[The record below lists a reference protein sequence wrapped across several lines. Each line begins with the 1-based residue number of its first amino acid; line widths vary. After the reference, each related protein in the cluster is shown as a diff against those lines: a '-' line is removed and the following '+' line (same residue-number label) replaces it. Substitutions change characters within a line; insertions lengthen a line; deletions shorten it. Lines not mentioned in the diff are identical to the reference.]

1 LPSEPGGE
9 SFLTSNTAYDC
20 PIIENDKGI
29 TRINSMDVKLSEQPQ
44 GPLKGIRVIDIT
56 SMITGPLCS
65 QQLGDLGADVIKIE
79 PTHGEVARWMA
90 PPQKADLTGF
100 YSQMNR
106 NKRSLALDL
115 KNPEGIGIIK
125 KLAETADIVVEN
137 FRGGVPDRLGIGFK
151 DLQPLNDKLIYVS
164 ITGFGPTGPY
174 SHKPAYDPLAQGLV
188 GMMHIQGMPFG
199 GKPQLIQ
206 SAIVDKTTATTAA
219 GVAMA
224 ALYARDRPGGTGRG
238 QRVDVPMIDAWATNS
253 LADMMPVD
261 SFMPNDMQ
269 DPEPLAVLRTFETSD
284 GFVVGMALQDNHF
297 QNLCNALECTELLA
311 REGMRN
317 VGERIND
324 FGPWLDA
331 IGEVMKRF
339 TTKELLSR
347 LDAAGVPF
355 GPVKTVREFADDPQA
370 KHNRTIFDAEHP
382 EAGTMRYVRYPGH
395 LSETPAGLYLHPPR
409 LGEHSKEVL
418 LEAGYNE
425 SEIERLLQEGAVCAY
440 SP

>member
-1 LPSEPGGE
+1 V
-9 SFLTSNTAYDC
+9 
-20 PIIENDKGI
+20 
-29 TRINSMDVKLSEQPQ
+29 DVQLSDLPQ
-44 GPLKGIRVIDIT
+44 GPLRGIRVIDIT

-90 PPQKADLTGF
+90 PPQKAGLTGF
-100 YSQMNR
+100 YTQMNR
-106 NKRSLALDL
+106 NKRSLTVDL
-115 KNPEGIGIIK
+115 KNPEGIAIIK
-125 KLAETADIVVEN
+125 KLVESADILVEN
-137 FRGGVPDRLGIGFK
+137 FRGGVPDRLGIGYE
-151 DLQPLNDKLIYVS
+151 DLRLINDKLIFVS

-219 GVAMA
+219 GVAIA
-224 ALYARDRPGGTGRG
+224 ALYARDRPGGTGKG
-238 QRVDVPMIDAWATNS
+238 QRVDVPMIDAWAANS

-269 DPEPLAVLRTFETSD
+269 DPVPLAVLRTFETSD

-297 QNLCNALECTELLA
+297 QNFCTALECTELLE

-317 VGERIND
+317 VGERISD
-324 FGPWLDA
+324 FEPWLDA

-339 TTKELLSR
+339 TTEDLLSK
-347 LDAAGVPF
+347 LDASGVPF
-355 GPVKTVREFADDPQA
+355 GPVKTVREFAEDPQA
-370 KHNRTIFDAEHP
+370 KHNRTIFDVEHP
-382 EAGTMRYVRYPGH
+382 EAGTLRYVRYPGH
-395 LSETPAGLYLHPPR
+395 LSETPAAIYRHPPR
-409 LGEHSKEVL
+409 LGEHTKEVL
-418 LEAGYNE
+418 HEAGY
-425 SEIERLLQEGAVCAY
+425 SPTEIERFVQGNIVGTY
-440 SP
+440 

>member
-1 LPSEPGGE
+1 
-9 SFLTSNTAYDC
+9 
-20 PIIENDKGI
+20 
-29 TRINSMDVKLSEQPQ
+29 MDVQLSHLPQ

-90 PPQKADLTGF
+90 PPQKAGLTGF
-100 YSQMNR
+100 YTQMNR
-106 NKRSLALDL
+106 NKRSLTVDL
-115 KNPEGIGIIK
+115 KNPEGIAIIK
-125 KLAETADIVVEN
+125 KLVESADILVEN
-137 FRGGVPDRLGIGFK
+137 FRGGVPDRLGIGYE
-151 DLQPLNDKLIYVS
+151 DLRLVNDKLIFVS

-224 ALYARDRPGGTGRG
+224 ALYARDRPGGTGKG
-238 QRVDVPMIDAWATNS
+238 QRVDVPMIDAWAANS
-253 LADMMPVD
+253 LADMISVD
-261 SFMPNDMQ
+261 SFVPNEMQ
-269 DPEPLAVLRTFETSD
+269 DPVPLAVLRTFETSD

-297 QNLCNALECTELLA
+297 QNLCNALDCTELLE

-317 VGERIND
+317 VGERISD

-339 TTKELLSR
+339 TTEDLLSK
-347 LDAAGVPF
+347 LDASGVPF
-355 GPVKTVREFADDPQA
+355 GPVKTVREFAEDPQA
-370 KHNRTIFDAEHP
+370 KHNRTIFDVEHP
-382 EAGTMRYVRYPGH
+382 EAGTLRYVRYPGH
-395 LSETPAGLYLHPPR
+395 LSETPAAIYRHPPR
-409 LGEHSKEVL
+409 LGEHTKEVL
-418 LEAGYNE
+418 HEAGY
-425 SEIERLLQEGAVCAY
+425 SPTEIERFVQENIVGTY
-440 SP
+440 

>member
-1 LPSEPGGE
+1 
-9 SFLTSNTAYDC
+9 
-20 PIIENDKGI
+20 
-29 TRINSMDVKLSEQPQ
+29 MDVQLSDLPQ

-90 PPQKADLTGF
+90 PPQKAGLTGF
-100 YSQMNR
+100 YTQMNR
-106 NKRSLALDL
+106 NKRSLTVDL
-115 KNPEGIGIIK
+115 KNPEGIAIIK
-125 KLAETADIVVEN
+125 KLVESADILVEN
-137 FRGGVPDRLGIGFK
+137 FRGGVPDRLGIGYE
-151 DLQPLNDKLIYVS
+151 DLRLVNDKLIFVS

-224 ALYARDRPGGTGRG
+224 ALYARDRPGGTGKG
-238 QRVDVPMIDAWATNS
+238 QRVDVPMIDAWAANS
-253 LADMMPVD
+253 LADMISVD
-261 SFMPNDMQ
+261 SFVPNEMQ
-269 DPEPLAVLRTFETSD
+269 DPVPLAVLRTFETSD

-297 QNLCNALECTELLA
+297 QNLCNALDCTELLE

-317 VGERIND
+317 VGERISD

-339 TTKELLSR
+339 TTEDLLSK
-347 LDAAGVPF
+347 LDASGVPF
-355 GPVKTVREFADDPQA
+355 GPVKTVREFAEDPQA
-370 KHNRTIFDAEHP
+370 KHNRTIFDVEHP
-382 EAGTMRYVRYPGH
+382 EAGTLRYVRYPGH
-395 LSETPAGLYLHPPR
+395 LSETPAAIYRHPPR
-409 LGEHSKEVL
+409 LGEHTKEVL
-418 LEAGYNE
+418 HEAGY
-425 SEIERLLQEGAVCAY
+425 SPTEIERFVQENIVGTY
-440 SP
+440 

>member
-1 LPSEPGGE
+1 
-9 SFLTSNTAYDC
+9 
-20 PIIENDKGI
+20 
-29 TRINSMDVKLSEQPQ
+29 MDVQLSNLPQ
-44 GPLKGIRVIDIT
+44 GPLRGIRVIDIT

-90 PPQKADLTGF
+90 PPQKAGLTGF
-100 YSQMNR
+100 YTQMNR
-106 NKRSLALDL
+106 NKRSLTVDL
-115 KNPEGIGIIK
+115 KNPEGIAIIK
-125 KLAETADIVVEN
+125 KLVGSADILVEN
-137 FRGGVPDRLGIGFK
+137 FRGGVPDRLGIGYE
-151 DLQPLNDKLIYVS
+151 DLRLVNDKLIFVS

-224 ALYARDRPGGTGRG
+224 ALYARDRPGGTGKG
-238 QRVDVPMIDAWATNS
+238 QRVDVPMIDAWAANS
-253 LADMMPVD
+253 LADMIAVD

-269 DPEPLAVLRTFETSD
+269 DPVPLAVLRTFETSD

-297 QNLCNALECTELLA
+297 QNLCDALECTELLE

-317 VGERIND
+317 VGERISD

-339 TTKELLSR
+339 TTEDLLSR
-347 LDAAGVPF
+347 LDASGVPF
-355 GPVKTVREFADDPQA
+355 GPVKTVREFAEDPQA
-370 KHNRTIFDAEHP
+370 KHNRTIFDVEHP
-382 EAGTMRYVRYPGH
+382 EAGTLRYVRYPGH
-395 LSETPAGLYLHPPR
+395 LSETPAAIYRHPPR
-409 LGEHSKEVL
+409 LGEHTKEVL
-418 LEAGYNE
+418 QEAGYTPT
-425 SEIERLLQEGAVCAY
+425 EIERFVQENIVGTY
-440 SP
+440 